1 MNREPKPVDPLN
13 VGLVLHDLDR
23 AYNKLTEVCLGYN
36 ASKRNMLM
44 KNIVNLLLMLRRNDS
59 KEILENINNELDKYL
74 DKYKQEYGWLH
85 ENEC

>member
-1 MNREPKPVDPLN
+1 
-13 VGLVLHDLDR
+13 
-23 AYNKLTEVCLGYN
+23 
-36 ASKRNMLM
+36 
-44 KNIVNLLLMLRRNDS
+44 LLMLRRNDS